1 MSSYRLLVI
10 SDVSGSDHDSICP
23 VLGSKYL
30 SLVLPLIEKAKIS
43 IDIAAYSWTFKDWER
58 NNSITIFTKAIMK
71 ARKRGV
77 AVRVVLNSESRSH
90 YLTISNK
97 RTIKKIS
104 SVGIEAKMG
113 RSSPITHCKMILV
126 DNVYT
131 VIGSH
136 NLTGRS
142 VTSNDETSIIIK
154 GRSVNKIYK
163 DYFLAIWR
171 RP

>member
-1 MSSYRLLVI
+1 MSCYRLLVV
-10 SDVSGSDHDSICP
+10 SDVSGSDQDFVCP

-30 SLVLPLIEKAKIS
+30 SLVLPLIESAHIS
-43 IDIAAYSWTFKDWER
+43 IDIACYSWTFKDWER
-58 NNSITIFTKAIMK
+58 NNSITILTKAIMK
-71 ARKRGV
+71 AQKRGV
-77 AVRVVLNSESRSH
+77 KVRVVLNSESRSH

-97 RTIKKIS
+97 RTLKKIG
-104 SVGIEAKMG
+104 SVGIETKMG

-126 DNVYT
+126 DNIYT

-142 VTSNDETSIIIK
+142 VTSNDETSTII
-154 GRSVNKIYK
+154 RSKEVNKVYK
-163 DYFLAIWR
+163 DYFSAIWR